1 MEKTNMSQFTASLLV
16 FVGLLLSAN
25 SMLAANFAVGIC
37 KPNLPS
43 YASIQTAVSS
53 VPAGS
58 TVEVCPGTYAEQ
70 VTIAQ
75 PLTLEGVTSGN
86 SSDVV
91 ITVPGSGLTGVPDA
105 FGTTIFAMVAANA
118 GLSGPVNLTNI
129 TMDGTG
135 YSIDSS
141 QGWLVGI
148 YYPTDSSGTV
158 NEVSVHNLF
167 TTGYGTASG
176 VWLEN
181 ADNSNTTSLTL
192 ENSSFHDINNSSLI
206 TNGTH
211 VTATVKGNF
220 LGASGFDIQWDQHPG
235 TVTGNYI
242 SSGNCCSSNFFGPAT
257 VSGNTFANSTYALE
271 TFGFGTAV
279 TSNKFMHVG
288 YAIQAAGSGD
298 TYKLNT
304 ITKAQVAIEFYC
316 NLTTVASNTIN
327 DATTGL
333 DQVPA
338 SFSGANKFYSV
349 GTIRTGGCG
358 SGPTK
363 RAPNLPGKPGMPI
376 PAPAK

>member
-1 MEKTNMSQFTASLLV
+1 MSQFTASLLV

-91 ITVPGSGLTGVPDA
+91 ITVPASGLTGVPGA
-105 FGTTIFAMVAANA
+105 FGITIFAMVAANA
-118 GLSGPVNLTNI
+118 GLGGPVNISNI
-129 TMDGTG
+129 TADGTG
-135 YSIDSS
+135 NGVCG
-141 QGWLVGI
+141 QGWLAGI
-148 YYPTDSSGTV
+148 YYFTDSSGTV
-158 NEVSVHNLF
+158 NEVTVRNLSSC
-167 TTGYGTASG
+167 GNNAG
-176 VWLEN
+176 VWF
-181 ADNSNTTSLTL
+181 DNGDSSNSTSVTL
-192 ENSSFHDINNSSLI
+192 ENSSFHDIENSSLI
-206 TNGTH
+206 TSGY
-211 VTATVKGNF
+211 VIPTVKGNF
-220 LGASGFDIQWDQHPG
+220 LGAAGFDIQWLG
-235 TVTGNYI
+235 NLAGSVTGNYI
-242 SSGNCCSSNFFGPAT
+242 SSGNCCSSNFYGPAT
-257 VSGNTFANSTYALE
+257 VSGNTFANSTYSLE
-271 TFGFGTAV
+271 TFGYGTAV
-279 TSNKFMHVG
+279 TSNKFMNVG